1 IYCSALAQ
9 LDQFED
15 FLVKQKQFQT
25 KPYAKRFQTN
35 HAKIGRAT
43 SPTAELVE
51 QLLQQQVNE
60 LLQQQNW
67 STNFSNERSIN
78 FSNNKCSRAT
88 VQEKYD
94 KNFK

>member
-1 IYCSALAQ
+1 MVEPLFQQKVEQ
-9 LDQFED
+9 LLQQQVNYNFN
-15 FLVKQKQFQT
+15 FNYILF
-25 KPYAKRFQTN
+25 YL
-35 HAKIGRAT
+35 
-43 SPTAELVE
+43 ELVE